1 MPHLV
6 ILYSGNLEPAVDM
19 TAVCRALADAMRKV
33 KDEDGKAVFPIGG
46 IRVLAYPAAHHAVA
60 DDGAAGL
67 EGGESGDY
75 GFVYLNLRIGGGRSA
90 AVIQAAGDAITAV
103 ARSQLGSLLE
113 ARRVGMTFQVDI
125 GREAYDVKFGNLHAL
140 FQQGEK

>member
-19 TAVCRALADAMRKV
+19 TAVCRALADAMREV
-33 KDEDGKAVFPIGG
+33 RDEEGKAVFPVGG

-60 DDGAAGL
+60 DNGAAGL
-67 EGGESGDY
+67 AGGESGDY
-75 GFVYLNLRIGGGRSA
+75 GFVYLNLRMGAGRSDS
-90 AVIQAAGDAITAV
+90 VIQAAGDAITAA
-103 ARSQLGSLLE
+103 ARSQLDTLLE

-125 GREAYDVKFGNLHAL
+125 GQQAYDAKFGNLHAL
-140 FQQGEK
+140 FQQGGK

>member
-6 ILYSGNLEPAVDM
+6 LLYSGNLEPAVDI

-33 KDEDGKAVFPIGG
+33 RDEDGKAVFPIGG

-60 DDGAAGL
+60 DNGAAGL
-67 EGGESGDY
+67 ECGESGDY
-75 GFVYLNLRIGGGRSA
+75 GFVYLNLRMGGGRSA
-90 AVIQAAGDAITAV
+90 AVIQAAGEAITAV

-113 ARRVGMTFQVDI
+113 AGRVGMTFQVDI